1 MTEVTVL
8 IKDGIVSLEASGHA
22 GFADHG
28 EDIVCAA
35 ISVLMQTA
43 VNSLEKVA
51 GIPENKFIYEMD
63 EDGYMYLEK
72 PAKLDKTIDA
82 KAEIVLQTVLTGLE
96 GIAEAYP
103 QYIKLYKREV
113 QTYND

>member
-1 MTEVTVL
+1 MTEVTV
-8 IKDGIVSLEASGHA
+8 GYRNSIVSLEASGHA
-22 GFADHG
+22 EFASHG

-43 VNSLEKVA
+43 VNSLEAVA
-51 GIPENKFIYEMD
+51 GIDFFIFEAD
-63 EDGYMYLEK
+63 ESGYMYIEL
-72 PAKLDKTIDA
+72 PAELNESQA
-82 KAEIVLQTVLTGLE
+82 SKADVIMKTVLTGLE

-103 QYIKLYKREV
+103 KHIKLLKREV

>member
-1 MTEVTVL
+1 MTTVTVGY
-8 IKDGIVSLEASGHA
+8 KEHIVSIEAEGHA

-43 VNSLEKVA
+43 VNSLIAVA
-51 GIPENKFIYEMD
+51 GIEQFIFDAD
-63 EDGYMYLEK
+63 EATSYMYLEL
-72 PAKLDKTIDA
+72 PANMNDSQSHDSDVIMR
-82 KAEIVLQTVLTGLE
+82 TVLTGLK

-103 QYIKLYKREV
+103 EHIKLLKKGGANI
-113 QTYND
+113 Q

>member
-1 MTEVTVL
+1 MTKVTVSY
-8 IKDGIVSLEASGHA
+8 KSSIVSLEASGHA
-22 GFADHG
+22 GYASHG

-43 VNSLEKVA
+43 VNSLEAVA
-51 GIPENKFIYEMD
+51 GIKQFIYEAD
-63 EDGYMYLEK
+63 ESGYMYIELPVNLEK
-72 PAKLDKTIDA
+72 SQAD
-82 KAEIVLQTVLTGLE
+82 KAEVILRTILTGLE

-103 QYIKLYKREV
+103 KNMKLLKREV

>member
-8 IKDGIVSLEASGHA
+8 IKNRIVSIEASGHA

-35 ISVLMQTA
+35 ISVLVQTA

-51 GIPENKFIYEMD
+51 DISANHIIVEMH
-63 EDGYMYLEK
+63 EDGYMYIEL
-72 PAKLDKTIDA
+72 PANLKETQQS
-82 KAEIVLQTVLTGLE
+82 KAEVVLRTVLTGLE

-103 QYIKLYKREV
+103 KYMKLYKREV

>member
-1 MTEVTVL
+1 MTNVTVSYRNNS
-8 IKDGIVSLEASGHA
+8 IVSLEADGHA
-22 GFADHG
+22 DFADHG

-43 VNSLEKVA
+43 VNSLEAVA
-51 GIPENKFIYEMD
+51 GIDYFIFESD
-63 EDGYMYLEK
+63 ESGYMYIEL
-72 PAKLDKTIDA
+72 PAKLNESQADKANVIL
-82 KAEIVLQTVLTGLE
+82 ETVYTGLK

-103 QYIKLYKREV
+103 KHIKLLKREV

>member
-8 IKDGIVSLEASGHA
+8 IKDSIVSIEADGHA

-51 GIPENKFIYEMD
+51 GIPENRIILEMD

-72 PAKLDKTIDA
+72 PAKLDEAMDV